1 MKKLISFLGLL
12 MLILTSTIVTSCE
25 KEPVIQNVSGEPIEF
40 KGFKS
45 DSGIIVNDEQIQIV
59 GSGLEKDAN
68 EFIYYDLKDYV
79 GKTIEIDFSCK
90 MKTSSSSNIYLMWQ
104 VLDSINE
111 QYPII
116 ASSNVNTDWVYV
128 EGFKTVVVQ
137 DTEDFFFYLSTY
149 QIDYSNL
156 TIWLKDVE
164 LKITVPTKQQ
174 KPEDEW
180 MVVPSLKET
189 YKDIFDSFGIACEYG
204 NFGTGWGNPGELYY
218 DNVQK
223 GLKKHADSITLGN
236 ELKPQFMFNWWS
248 GAGDLITTS
257 FTASNGLIIKVPE
270 TLDGFDRLNK
280 ILTILK
286 NNNLKMRGHVLT
298 WHSQT
303 PDDFFAQNYKAE
315 YSGDLISNLVSKE
328 EMTARHEWYIKTILD
343 YVNDWES
350 KNGYGEGNHII
361 WAWDVVNEAVADDA
375 TTTDYVR
382 GSTSGTKDKKIDKGG
397 SRWYQLYESDEF
409 IVNAFRFA
417 NAYAPSDVPLAYN
430 DYNEYMDYDG
440 GWKTTGI
447 LKLLDSIKNG
457 EAKTIN
463 GKSVKPR
470 IDVMGMQ
477 SHVGESWPGVS
488 GYETALKKYLETGLD
503 VHVTEFDVA
512 AKSTNNAKNAYS
524 EYFKMLK
531 KYGKNYSGKNKITSV
546 TIWGINNEDSW
557 ISNEGTQ
564 YPLLFTKVGNEY
576 YANDSFYAVID
587 AVN

>member
-1 MKKLISFLGLL
+1 
-12 MLILTSTIVTSCE
+12 
-25 KEPVIQNVSGEPIEF
+25 
-40 KGFKS
+40 
-45 DSGIIVNDEQIQIV
+45 
-59 GSGLEKDAN
+59 
-68 EFIYYDLKDYV
+68 
-79 GKTIEIDFSCK
+79 
-90 MKTSSSSNIYLMWQ
+90 
-104 VLDSINE
+104 
-111 QYPII
+111 
-116 ASSNVNTDWVYV
+116 
-128 EGFKTVVVQ
+128 
-137 DTEDFFFYLSTY
+137 
-149 QIDYSNL
+149 
-156 TIWLKDVE
+156 
-164 LKITVPTKQQ
+164 
-174 KPEDEW
+174 
-180 MVVPSLKET
+180 
-189 YKDIFDSFGIACEYG
+189 
-204 NFGTGWGNPGELYY
+204 
-218 DNVQK
+218 
-223 GLKKHADSITLGN
+223 
-236 ELKPQFMFNWWS
+236 
-248 GAGDLITTS
+248 
-257 FTASNGLIIKVPE
+257 
-270 TLDGFDRLNK
+270 
-280 ILTILK
+280 
-286 NNNLKMRGHVLT
+286 
-298 WHSQT
+298 
-303 PDDFFAQNYKAE
+303 
-315 YSGDLISNLVSKE
+315 
-328 EMTARHEWYIKTILD
+328 MTARHEWYIKTILD

-350 KNGYGEGNHII
+350 KNEYGEGNHII

-430 DYNEYMDYDG
+430 DYNEYMDYSA

-488 GYETALKKYLETGLD
+488 GYETALKKYLEKGLD

-512 AKSTNNAKNAYS
+512 AKSTNNAKNAYA

-546 TIWGINNEDSW
+546 TIWGINNENSW
-557 ISNEGTQ
+557 ISENGTQ

-587 AVN
+587 AVK

>member
-1 MKKLISFLGLL
+1 MKKLINFLGLM
-12 MLILTSTIVTSCE
+12 MLLVTTSMFMSCKPE
-25 KEPVIQNVSGEPIEF
+25 VVVEPISLDNFVIPSGEIQED
-40 KGFKS
+40 GV
-45 DSGIIVNDEQIQIV
+45 IVID
-59 GSGLEKDAN
+59 GSKLKENAN

-79 GKTIEIDFSCK
+79 GKKIEIDFSCK

-116 ASSNVNTDWVYV
+116 ASSNVNTDWVSV
-128 EGFKTVVVQ
+128 EGSKTVVVQ
-137 DTEDFFFYLSTY
+137 DTEDFFFYLSTHK
-149 QIDYSNL
+149 IDYSKL

-189 YKDIFDSFGIACEYG
+189 YKNIFDSFGIACEYG
-204 NFGTGWGNPGELYY
+204 NFGTGWGTPGELYY

-248 GAGDLITTS
+248 GAGNLSTTS
-257 FTASNGLIIKVPE
+257 FKASNGLIIKVPE
-270 TLDGFDRLNK
+270 TLDGFSRLND

-286 NNNLKMRGHVLT
+286 KNGLRMRGHVLT

-382 GSTSGTKDKKIDKGG
+382 GSTSGTKDKKIDDGG

-430 DYNEYMDYDG
+430 DYNEYMD
-440 GWKTTGI
+440 WKTTGI
-447 LKLLDSIKNG
+447 LNLLDSIKNG

-488 GYETALKKYLETGLD
+488 GYETALKKYLEAGLD

-512 AKSTNNAKNAYS
+512 AKSTNNAKNAYA

-546 TIWGINNEDSW
+546 TIWGINNENSW
-557 ISNEGTQ
+557 ISNNGTQ

-587 AVN
+587 AVK